1 MIEALVSPGRMNA
14 AGVKMVRREIR
25 EGILWLCITNPPVNA
40 LGRAVREGLH
50 AAVVEAQSDP
60 AIRAIAISG
69 AGKMFC
75 GGADIAEFEADEF
88 ELPPRKVF
96 DVIENSAKP
105 VVAAINDT
113 ALGGGLELA
122 MACHFR
128 VAADN
133 LQLGLPEVSLGL
145 LPGAG
150 GTQRLPR
157 LIGPAAALEMIVGGK
172 PISAQT
178 ALDLGLVDRVV
189 TETGLAAASASLALA
204 PVGLRRTGELPCTAD
219 EGLFDR
225 FVAEKARSFGQLEAP
240 VACVEAVQA
249 ATTLPFDQGLD
260 REEQLFARLVAGTQS
275 RALRHMFFAEREA
288 PRIEGLPAGVATR
301 GDAHVGIVGAGTMG
315 GGIAMNFLSR
325 GYAVTIVEAES
336 AALARG
342 VDQIR
347 RNYAASAAKGRLS
360 AVQVEA
366 AMALLTPTLELGDL
380 RDCDLVIE
388 AIYENLDAKKDLFAR
403 LDAIVKPGAMLATNT
418 SFLSVDEIAAAT
430 SRPADVFGLHFFSP
444 ANVMKLVEVVRGA
457 RTAIDV
463 VATGMSLARSIG
475 KVPVLAGVC
484 HGFIGNRM
492 LLPRQRNAEALL
504 LEGATAQQV
513 DAVHLA
519 FGMPMGPFQMADLA
533 GVDLGWHRDASRVES
548 IPEALCAAGR
558 WGQKTGGG
566 FYDYDEKRKASP
578 SPAAEEIIA
587 GFRAQAGVLPRQVT
601 EEEIRVRTMFTMVN
615 EGAKILD
622 EGIAQRASDIDVVW
636 NYGYGWP
643 RHTGGPMFWA
653 DELGAARIV
662 DGLRTYQASLGEDFV
677 LSRLLVECARSGR
690 PLSRSIA
697 KQAA

>member
-1 MIEALVSPGRMNA
+1 MIEALALPGRMNTV
-14 AGVKMVRREIR
+14 GVKMVRREIR

-105 VVAAINDT
+105 VVAAINGT

-189 TETGLAAASASLALA
+189 TETGLAAASASLAHA
-204 PVGLRRTGELPCTAD
+204 PVVLRRTGELACTAD

-301 GDAHVGIVGAGTMG
+301 GVAHVGIVGAGTMG

-325 GYAVTIVEAES
+325 GYAVTIVEAEA
-336 AALARG
+336 AALAGG

-403 LDAIVKPGAMLATNT
+403 LDAIVKPGALLATNT
-418 SFLSVDEIAAAT
+418 SFLSVDEIAEAT

-444 ANVMKLVEVVRGA
+444 ANVMKLVEVIRGA

-504 LEGATAQQV
+504 LEGAMAQQV

-578 SPAAEEIIA
+578 SSAAEEIIA
-587 GFRAQAGVLPRQVT
+587 GFRAQAGVSPRQVT
-601 EEEIRVRTMFTMVN
+601 EEEILVRTMFTMVN

>member
-1 MIEALVSPGRMNA
+1 MIEALALPGRMNA

-25 EGILWLCITNPPVNA
+25 EGILWLYITNPPVNA

-105 VVAAINDT
+105 VVAAINGT

-249 ATTLPFDQGLD
+249 TTTLPFAQGLD
-260 REEQLFARLVAGTQS
+260 REEQIFARLVAGTQS

-301 GDAHVGIVGAGTMG
+301 GVAHVGIVGAGTMG

-325 GYAVTIVEAES
+325 GYAVTIVEAEP

-380 RDCDLVIE
+380 QDCDLVIE
-388 AIYENLDAKKDLFAR
+388 AIYENLEAKKDLFAR
-403 LDAIVKPGAMLATNT
+403 LDAIVKPGALLATNT

-430 SRPADVFGLHFFSP
+430 RRPADVFGLHFFSP
-444 ANVMKLVEVVRGA
+444 ANVMKLVEVIRGA

-463 VATGMSLARSIG
+463 VATGMWLARSIG

-519 FGMPMGPFQMADLA
+519 FGMPMGPFHMADLA

-578 SPAAEEIIA
+578 SPAAEAIIA
-587 GFRAQAGVLPRQVT
+587 GFRAQAGVSPRQVT
-601 EEEIRVRTMFTMVN
+601 EEEILVRTMFTMVN